1 MAALHDLFAKNVLY
15 EALDAVRK
23 SEMEKPIAPLDEQFI
38 DVYCEP
44 LPNPPPP
51 EQVPHLG
58 LLRRMTER
66 RCMLEPFSSSPS
78 VDALDG
84 DLRKQFNLH
93 HRLRKDLKDEKLP
106 KPLLWV
112 LSPGRPE
119 DAMAGFDL
127 RPAPGWPAGFYCGA
141 RALHCWLVVI
151 AELPET
157 PETRLLRLLGAPK
170 TRRKALQEIS
180 DLPTDDP
187 HRQPLLEILV
197 EVRYLLGHEQE
208 QDPEE
213 QEFMTQLRQQFEQ
226 FKAELRREATQA
238 GLRQGQA
245 EGEAAGMA
253 KGKAE
258 ALLAVLAARRVV
270 VDESVRAKVLACR
283 DQATLDRW
291 LVQALT
297 AASADEVLAAA

>member
-1 MAALHDLFAKNVLY
+1 MTALHDLFAKNVLY
-15 EALDAVRK
+15 EALDVVRR

-44 LPNPPPP
+44 LPDAPPP

-58 LLRRMTER
+58 LLRLMTER
-66 RCMLEPFSSSPS
+66 RCMLEPFSSSPG
-78 VDALDG
+78 VDAIDG

-93 HRLRKDLKDEKLP
+93 HRLRKDLKDDKLP

-119 DAMAGFDL
+119 EAIADFDL

-157 PETRLLRLLGAPK
+157 PETRLLRLLGAARA
-170 TRRKALQEIS
+170 RRKVLQEIK
-180 DLPTDDP
+180 DLSNDDP
-187 HRQPLLEILV
+187 QRQPLLEILV
-197 EVRYLLGHEQE
+197 GVRYLLSHGQE
-208 QDPEE
+208 QDTED

-238 GLRQGQA
+238 GLKQ
-245 EGEAAGMA
+245 
-253 KGKAE
+253 GKAE
-258 ALLAVLAARRVV
+258 ALLAILTARGVAV
-270 VDESVRAKVLACR
+270 SDAVRAKVLACQ
-283 DQATLDRW
+283 DPALLDRW
-291 LVQALT
+291 VIQALT
-297 AASADEVLAAA
+297 AASADEVIAAAA